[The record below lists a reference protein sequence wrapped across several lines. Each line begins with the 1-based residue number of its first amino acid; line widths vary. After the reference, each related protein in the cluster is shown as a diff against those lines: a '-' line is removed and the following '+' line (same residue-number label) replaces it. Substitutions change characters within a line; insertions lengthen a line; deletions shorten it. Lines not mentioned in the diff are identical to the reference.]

1 MTGGAEPSTEPG
13 DAGQLRTDHLWLG
26 LFEQTLPTQEAIGW
40 ASLPEC
46 GAVVAFY
53 GNARDHAQGRPDVT
67 KLEYEAY
74 VEQVV
79 PRLEK
84 VAHQARKSWP
94 DVVRLALLH
103 RIGTLKI
110 GDTAVIVVASSP
122 HRQEAFEAARFC
134 IDTLKKTVPI
144 WKREHWSGGQS
155 WGLEAQHI
163 EDV

>member
-1 MTGGAEPSTEPG
+1 MA
-13 DAGQLRTDHLWLG
+13 DDQLRTEHLWLG
-26 LFEQTLPTQEAIGW
+26 LFEQTLPTQEAISW

-46 GAVVAFY
+46 GAVVAFF

-67 KLEYEAY
+67 QLEYEAY

-84 VAHQARKSWP
+84 VAQRARQSWP
-94 DVVRLALLH
+94 EVVRLALLH
-103 RIGTLKI
+103 RTGTLAV

-122 HRQEAFEAARFC
+122 HRQQAFEAAKFC
-134 IDTLKKTVPI
+134 IDTLKQTVPI

-163 EDV
+163 EDL